1 MIDDNKIEAAKEEIY
16 EDRFLLN
23 GEEIVFNNDEKEEM
37 FYKEDI
43 KEAIGLGAKWG
54 INELLKDMFHPASEV
69 PRNDNGKVLAFSK
82 EFGNRKLYDMNDEL
96 DKTTCDTYKE
106 MWEEQ
111 VNIFHLS
118 DWIFV
123 EELFDLITKG
133 GTTMI
138 KTITMYSVVCDRCGK
153 TFIDEFNGIG
163 AWLDEGTAKE
173 QAMES
178 EWAEIGDK
186 HYCPDC
192 YEFDDELDEYVPKKK
207 GGSNERA

>member
-1 MIDDNKIEAAKEEIY
+1 MIDDKKIEEGARDYINKNGY
-16 EDRFLLN
+16 FVKYDEDPCVDIEFA
-23 GEEIVFNNDEKEEM
+23 
-37 FYKEDI
+37 YKE
-43 KEAIGLGAKWG
+43 GAKWA

-123 EELFDLITKG
+123 DELFDLIMKG
-133 GTTMI
+133 G
-138 KTITMYSVVCDRCGK
+138 
-153 TFIDEFNGIG
+153 E
-163 AWLDEGTAKE
+163 
-173 QAMES
+173 
-178 EWAEIGDK
+178 
-186 HYCPDC
+186 
-192 YEFDDELDEYVPKKK
+192 
-207 GGSNERA
+207 

>member
-1 MIDDNKIEAAKEEIY
+1 MIVDNKIEAAKEEIY

-133 GTTMI
+133 GNH
-138 KTITMYSVVCDRCGK
+138 D
-153 TFIDEFNGIG
+153 
-163 AWLDEGTAKE
+163 
-173 QAMES
+173 
-178 EWAEIGDK
+178 
-186 HYCPDC
+186 
-192 YEFDDELDEYVPKKK
+192 
-207 GGSNERA
+207 